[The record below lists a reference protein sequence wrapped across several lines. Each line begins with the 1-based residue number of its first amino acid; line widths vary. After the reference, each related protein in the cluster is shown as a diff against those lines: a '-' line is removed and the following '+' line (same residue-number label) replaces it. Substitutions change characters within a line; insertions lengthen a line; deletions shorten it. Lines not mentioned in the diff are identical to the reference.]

1 MYNKFYGYLFKSKKN
16 MKEIKFYDINK
27 DNELIIELSKHI
39 SEVGKAYDIKIL
51 RYYAIVF

>member
-1 MYNKFYGYLFKSKKN
+1 MDIYSKVKRN

-27 DNELIIELSKHI
+27 DTNSITEFSKHI
-39 SEVGKAYDIKIL
+39 SEVGKSCDIKIL

>member
-1 MYNKFYGYLFKSKKN
+1 MDIYSKVKRN
-16 MKEIKFYDINK
+16 MKEVKFYDINK

-39 SEVGKAYDIKIL
+39 SEVGKSCDIKIL